1 MSSTIRRREFLQM
14 AAGAAAV
21 AAAPTILTAKKTDA
35 PVILG
40 SGEHRY
46 EVHHNWPQL
55 PRQFTWQTTHNVA
68 LDRAGNL
75 YVIHEGDAKQPEHPA
90 IFVFDPEGKY
100 IRSFGQ
106 QFQGGGHGLE
116 VHAEGGE
123 EFLYV
128 TAYQHLKF
136 FAKLTL
142 DGKTIWERRAPMESG
157 IYATGEDTKPDGA
170 WGRDR
175 FMPTNIAFHPENDD
189 FFVADGY
196 GAYAIHRYDGDANY
210 QSTFGK
216 PGKDDGQFDL
226 PHGVWI
232 DRRPSAGLSEA
243 GYKGRIVV
251 ADRVN
256 ARLQWFTLEGEH
268 LETLDGFLLPANVDT
283 FGEVML
289 VPDLRSRITL
299 LDGQNKIFAQLGDD
313 AGWREDVMSKGVRAH
328 PDQWPAGRFI
338 HPHDACF
345 DADGNIFI
353 AEWVATGR
361 VTKLRRLS

>member
-1 MSSTIRRREFLQM
+1 MPSNIARREFLQM

-21 AAAPTILTAKKTDA
+21 VAAPTILTAKKTDS

-40 SGEHRY
+40 SGAHKY
-46 EVHHNWPQL
+46 EVLHNWPQL
-55 PRQFTWQTTHNVA
+55 PDQFTWQTTHNVA
-68 LDRAGNL
+68 LDKAGNV
-75 YVIHEGDAKQPEHPA
+75 YVIHEGDPNQTDHPA
-90 IFVFDPEGKY
+90 IFVFDPDGKY
-100 IRSFGQ
+100 IRSFGK

-116 VHAEGGE
+116 IRDDGGE
-123 EFLYV
+123 EFLYA

-142 DGKTIWERRAPMESG
+142 EGETVWERRAPTESG
-157 IYATGEDTKPDGA
+157 IYAAGEDSKPEKT

-175 FMPTNIAFHPENDD
+175 FMPTNIAFHPESSD

-196 GAYAIHRYDGDANY
+196 GAYVIHQYDGNANY
-210 QSTFGK
+210 KSTFGK
-216 PGKDDGQFDL
+216 PGKENGQFDL

-232 DRRPSAGLSEA
+232 DKRP
-243 GYKGRIVV
+243 GRETSVVV

-256 ARLQWFTLEGEH
+256 ARLQWFTLDGKH

-283 FGEVML
+283 FEDVML
-289 VPDLRSRITL
+289 VPDLRSRVTL
-299 LDGQNKIFAQLGDD
+299 LDGQNKVIAQLGDD
-313 AGWREDVMSKGVRAH
+313 GEQWREDVMNKGVRNH
-328 PDQWPAGRFI
+328 PNQWPAGKFI

-345 DADGNIFI
+345 DAEGSIFI

-361 VTKLRRLS
+361 NTKLRRLS